1 VSTSL
6 HSTAG
11 REIARVTSSVTT
23 LVAVGASDLSL
34 FAFTSFVDLASLAL
48 LHEGSDG
55 LFLCLCIM
63 DQGSTAEVVPF
74 CLRAGVVDVGVQG
87 ASEVVDVLT
96 EARDCAVI

>member
-6 HSTAG
+6 HSTVG
-11 REIARVTSSVTT
+11 REIAGVTSSVTT

-34 FAFTSFVDLASLAL
+34 FAFAGFVDLASLAL
-48 LHEGSDG
+48 LHEGSNG
-55 LFLCLCIM
+55 LFLCLCVM